1 MERETGL
8 EPATPS
14 LEGWCSTTELF
25 PLGFLFAGRGDR
37 IRTYDP
43 MVPNHVRYQT
53 APRPVLAYYIIAYLP
68 SFVKINLSLT
78 QPRENWNETG
88 ARSLCSDKIAS
99 WYQRRCLLDS

>member
-14 LEGWCSTTELF
+14 LEGWCSTTELL
-25 PLGFLFAGRGDR
+25 PLIEIYLGRGDR

-53 APRPVLAYYIIAYLP
+53 APRPVPAFYIIAYLFV
-68 SFVKINLSLT
+68 FVKANFRAAPTTFLYSFH
-78 QPRENWNETG
+78 
-88 ARSLCSDKIAS
+88 
-99 WYQRRCLLDS
+99 

>member
-68 SFVKINLSLT
+68 SFVKDLTLPKSTTSSPGPWAPTSQFPVTATTGTLS
-78 QPRENWNETG
+78 
-88 ARSLCSDKIAS
+88 C
-99 WYQRRCLLDS
+99 